1 MGRGDLNDGD
11 RELMTILNWRRA
23 KRHAKDSAP
32 PGLPADSRAAM
43 ARLQSGPAADRW
55 KVLSEVL
62 GFRRTELA
70 DLRGGPGRRRWFVR
84 DRAQEAEPGV
94 GSLDD
99 LLQVATYMVST
110 GAVRPRHVASWF
122 RSRHLALRWQRP
134 IDVLRLGDPVAVKR
148 AAESTCGAR
157 LVAVP

>member
-1 MGRGDLNDGD
+1 
-11 RELMTILNWRRA
+11 MTIRSRRRTKGDA
-23 KRHAKDSAP
+23 PDDAP
-32 PGLPADSRAAM
+32 PGIPADSRAAM
-43 ARLQSGPAADRW
+43 ARLQSGPAADQW
-55 KVLSEVL
+55 KVLSEDL

-70 DLRGGPGRRRWFVR
+70 DLRGGPDRRRWFPLR
-84 DRAQEAEPGV
+84 SEAQEAEPGV

-99 LLQVATYMVST
+99 LLQVAIYMVST

-122 RSRHLALRWQRP
+122 RSRHLALGWQRP
-134 IDVLRLGDPVAVKR
+134 IDVLRLGDPAAVKR